1 MGQHRGRQGTRGVS
15 KGPIIAVATVV
26 VLVLAALGWFQLRDR
41 ISDQGTQAA
50 QTCVEGKAVLDVTA
64 DPDISAQIGEFA
76 DRYNK
81 TAPVVRDHCITVTVT
96 AEPSAT
102 TTAALQAG
110 GGKWTG
116 TGPAP
121 ALWIPQSSRSVG
133 ALVDHPGLVNGQ
145 PKSVAESPVVL
156 AAARHLAMALTARPI
171 GWRDLPRMQ
180 SDPASLPPL
189 GLPGW
194 GGLRLAMPT
203 GAGSDAT
210 GLAAEAVA
218 ADVAGAGT
226 GPVTAEQ
233 AASAPVTT
241 ALATLGVGSAA
252 IAGGAPA
259 NTADAL
265 KALAA
270 QQKPADGPLHAVP
283 ATEQQVYAATSAG
296 TALGEVVLTG
306 ATPVADH
313 PAAIL
318 AAGWVDETRS
328 RAAAQFVD
336 FLRQPE
342 QAETLR
348 AAGFRVDGTAPAGT
362 DAVRF
367 APIPSVLAP
376 APADVTR
383 SLTRV
388 VENPVTPRNST
399 VLLDI
404 SGSMSDNEGSSTRL
418 RNTAT
423 ALTTQVRT
431 MPDDSNLGL
440 WVYSKGLDG
449 AKAYK
454 VAVPTGPLAES
465 VGGQPRR
472 QALDT
477 ALSGLRPATA
487 TSTYASVE
495 AAYTAAVKGFVADRP
510 NSVLLI
516 TDGPND
522 DTSISS
528 QQLLASI
535 KDTAVD
541 GKPVRVDVI
550 TIGENSDSAT
560 LRQLAD
566 QTGGTLVSVSSSDG
580 AELGAAIGKLL
591 A

>member
-1 MGQHRGRQGTRGVS
+1 MS
-15 KGPIIAVATVV
+15 KGPIIAVVTVV
-26 VLVLAALGWFQLRDR
+26 VLVLAVLGWFQLRDR

-50 QTCVEGKAVLDVTA
+50 QTCVEGNAVLDVTA
-64 DPDISAQIGEFA
+64 DPDISAQISDFA

-81 TAPVVRDHCITVTVT
+81 TAPVVRDHCMTVSVT

-102 TTAALQAG
+102 TAAALEAG
-110 GGKWTG
+110 GGAQWAG

-133 ALVDHPGLVNGQ
+133 VLVDHPGLVDGQ
-145 PKSVAESPVVL
+145 PKSVAESPVIL
-156 AAARHLAMALTARPI
+156 AASPLLAQALTITPT
-171 GWRDLPRMQ
+171 GWQDLPRLQ
-180 SDPASLPPL
+180 SDPNSLPPL

-210 GLAAEAVA
+210 SLAAEAVA
-218 ADVAGAGT
+218 AGVSGAGT
-226 GPVTAEQ
+226 GPVTAQQ
-233 AASAPVTT
+233 AASAPVTA
-241 ALATLGVGSAA
+241 ALSTLSLGSTA
-252 IAGGAPA
+252 IAGGAPTT
-259 NTADAL
+259 TADTL
-265 KALAA
+265 KTLAA
-270 QQKPADGPLHAVP
+270 QPTPATGPLHAVP
-283 ATEQQVYAATSAG
+283 STEQQLYAATSAG
-296 TALGEVVLTG
+296 AALGGVVLTG

-318 AAGWVDETRS
+318 AAQWVDETRS

-342 QAETLR
+342 QADTLR
-348 AAGFRVDGTAPAGT
+348 GAGFRVDGTGPAGSE
-362 DAVRF
+362 AVRF
-367 APIPSVLAP
+367 APITSVLAP

-383 SLTRV
+383 ALTRV
-388 VENPVTPRNST
+388 VQNPVAPRNST

-404 SGSMSDNEGSSTRL
+404 SGSMSDNEGNSTRL
-418 RNTAT
+418 RNTAS
-423 ALTTQVRT
+423 ALTAQVGVT
-431 MPDDSNLGL
+431 PDYSNLGL

-454 VAVPTGPLAES
+454 VTVPTGPLAES
-465 VGGQPRR
+465 IDGATRR
-472 QALDT
+472 QALDST
-477 ALSGLRPATA
+477 LNGLKPATA

-495 AAYTAAVKGFVADRP
+495 AAYAAAVKGFVAGRP
-510 NSVLLI
+510 NSILLI

-528 QQLLASI
+528 RQLLASI
-535 KDTAVD
+535 KDSAVD

-566 QTGGTLVSVSSSDG
+566 QTGGTLVGVPSSDG
-580 AELGAAIGKLL
+580 PELSSAIGKLL